1 MVYHHEELNVIQ
13 NGSFEN
19 LTPTVQPGWTT
30 RTADKWGIWVDTT
43 VTTVA
48 PIVMVDTIYHPD
60 GLRSLKI
67 SSPAP
72 NKSRLT
78 VNQGNIPVIPNQEYR
93 MSAKFKTQVL
103 TGDNSTYGVNIR
115 AVYLNST
122 GGVIR
127 TDYITPENTSVR
139 GNITDFKTYTTST
152 IAPPNAVTAR
162 MDIEYNRVGLRGA
175 TACGIVAVYVTK

>member
-1 MVYHHEELNVIQ
+1 MALIMVMLTSLLLPLGLGAVSPAVGQAEEVNVIQ

-48 PIVMVDTIYHPD
+48 PIVTVDTIYHPD

-103 TGDNSTYGVNIR
+103 TGDNNTYGVNIR

-122 GGVIR
+122 GGVIK
-127 TDYITPENTSVR
+127 TDYITPENTPVR
-139 GNITDFKTYTTST
+139 GNITDFKTYKITGKHTGNS
-152 IAPPNAVTAR
+152 A
-162 MDIEYNRVGLRGA
+162 
-175 TACGIVAVYVTK
+175 